1 MQKRHSF
8 YRQTGR
14 YLWLSTTVNI
24 LACTFMPLTHFS
36 YAEFRFTL
44 NPNRYKNPACIFVL
58 YRAVLR
64 HFFCRHFY
72 NLQTHQIGSNRIK
85 KLAALTFGSD
95 TQFRQIANQP
105 AQYQT

>member
-24 LACTFMPLTHFS
+24 LACTFMPLIRFS

-64 HFFCRHFY
+64 QFFFAD
-72 NLQTHQIGSNRIK
+72 TFIIG
-85 KLAALTFGSD
+85 
-95 TQFRQIANQP
+95 
-105 AQYQT
+105 

>member
-8 YRQTGR
+8 YWQTGR

-24 LACTFMPLTHFS
+24 PTCTFMPLTRFS

-64 HFFCRHFY
+64 HFFFADTFIICK
-72 NLQTHQIGSNRIK
+72 RIK
-85 KLAALTFGSD
+85 
-95 TQFRQIANQP
+95 
-105 AQYQT
+105 

>member
-24 LACTFMPLTHFS
+24 PACTFMPLTRFS

-44 NPNRYKNPACIFVL
+44 NPNRYKNPVCIFF
-58 YRAVLR
+58 YIER
-64 HFFCRHFY
+64 FFVNF
-72 NLQTHQIGSNRIK
+72 LQT
-85 KLAALTFGSD
+85 LL
-95 TQFRQIANQP
+95 
-105 AQYQT
+105 

>member
-24 LACTFMPLTHFS
+24 PACTFMPLTHFS

-44 NPNRYKNPACIFVL
+44 KPNRYKDSVCIFVL
-58 YRAVLR
+58 YRSSS
-64 HFFCRHFY
+64 FF
-72 NLQTHQIGSNRIK
+72 LQTLLQ
-85 KLAALTFGSD
+85 LANAELRFIISCAENEV
-95 TQFRQIANQP
+95 RR
-105 AQYQT
+105 